1 MLDGTEAWT
10 AHGMLAPVGMQEKK
24 GVRTLGVGK
33 VNDVAVLL
41 EHVDL
46 FNALDGL
53 DIELLELSLELV
65 VVYACRLVRLFDLAP
80 GCAFAAVKQY

>member
-1 MLDGTEAWT
+1 
-10 AHGMLAPVGMQEKK
+10 MQKKK

-33 VNDVAVLL
+33 VNDVAVLF

-46 FNALDGL
+46 LNTLDGL

-65 VVYACRLVRLFDLAP
+65 VVYACRLVRLLDLAP
-80 GCAFAAVKQY
+80 GCAFAAVKQC